1 MELTGK
7 EIYQV
12 QFVLPVQGNMI
23 ALEMA
28 IQILNKIQIKEEDIN
43 DNSIREIDFL
53 DEEISF
59 LKSMIK
65 FLDNAKKLNIQGLS
79 LYKKILEYKG
89 VKNE

>member
-1 MELTGK
+1 MIELTGK
-7 EIYQV
+7 EVYQI

-89 VKNE
+89 VK